1 MKTINLVGSVTFFV
15 SSMIFSMNEPE
26 KIDLQHVT
34 KGQNDSATRLSYE
47 DLDDTFFSNY
57 SSTISTTPSPSSGSG
72 SSSTSTRKVDASDLS
87 PNIEVK
93 NQNYGENKKINGCQR
108 LGVKG

>member
-47 DLDDTFFSNY
+47 DLDDTFF
-57 SSTISTTPSPSSGSG
+57 I
-72 SSSTSTRKVDASDLS
+72 KL
-87 PNIEVK
+87 
-93 NQNYGENKKINGCQR
+93 
-108 LGVKG
+108 